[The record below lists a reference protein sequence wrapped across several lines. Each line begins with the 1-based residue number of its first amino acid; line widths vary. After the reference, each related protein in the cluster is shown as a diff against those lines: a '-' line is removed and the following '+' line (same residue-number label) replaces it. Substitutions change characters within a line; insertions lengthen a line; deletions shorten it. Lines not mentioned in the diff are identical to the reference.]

1 MASPDVEAQRQPS
14 NSSTLDVA
22 QPAPDDPKQQEKPQS
37 DMVDRENTSDSDAQL
52 ADKALLVDWSGP
64 DDPENPRK

>member
-1 MASPDVEAQRQPS
+1 MASSDVEAQRQPS

-22 QPAPDDPKQQEKPQS
+22 QPVPDDLEQPEKTQP
-37 DMVDRENTSDSDAQL
+37 DTAVARENTSEAQL
-52 ADKALLVDWSGP
+52 AEKALLVDWSGP